1 MKNGYIEERT
11 QPKTKKVYVGLWRL
25 TKYGMNVI
33 MRLNALRKE
42 R

>member
-1 MKNGYIEERT
+1 MKNGYIEEGS